1 MKGRIVKISFETQNI
16 VYLTQGI
23 GRKEQYKYDGK
34 FPGGNGTYV
43 TGGEYNSF
51 IMLKVFAYD
60 LEESI
65 SVDIREDVLRLN
77 NRKRVSSQMI
87 DTLVKNN
94 VGRKVEFDLSDKG
107 IHFLEG
113 ELNLIV

>member
-1 MKGRIVKISFETQNI
+1 MKGRIVNVSFETQNV

-23 GRKEQYKYDGK
+23 GQEEQYKYDGK

-51 IMLKVFAYD
+51 IMLKIFVYD
-60 LEESI
+60 LKKCININIKEI
-65 SVDIREDVLRLN
+65 VLQLN
-77 NRKRVSSQMI
+77 KRKRVSGNMI

-94 VGRKVEFDLSDKG
+94 VGRKVEFDFNDKG
-107 IHFLEG
+107 IHFSDG
-113 ELNLIV
+113 ALNLIV